1 MRPITPISSVL
12 KFSIDMDLV
21 IRRNQ
26 FGSDEIRKKAMKQP
40 AETQVKRGKNKE
52 VDPLTGEV
60 ISIKKCSKNL

>member
-1 MRPITPISSVL
+1 
-12 KFSIDMDLV
+12 MDLV

-60 ISIKKCSKNL
+60 RLTENCHIP